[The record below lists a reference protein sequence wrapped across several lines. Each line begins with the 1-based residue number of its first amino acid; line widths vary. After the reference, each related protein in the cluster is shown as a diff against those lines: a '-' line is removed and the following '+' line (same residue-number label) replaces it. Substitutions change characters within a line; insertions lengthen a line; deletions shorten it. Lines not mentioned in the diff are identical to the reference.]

1 MQEKHNNASKAY
13 WLSFAISRYAKSKNL
28 TPDIVFPKLREFGV
42 MDFLDKHYETEHLED
57 IKCMIE
63 DMDNTNPGYEKTEKQ
78 RLFMVEYI
86 TGAVA
91 NNISRDENISLLEAF
106 ENFYKSIWY
115 KRLLNYDTL
124 LYRESAGYVYE
135 LYKGN

>member
-1 MQEKHNNASKAY
+1 MSN
-13 WLSFAISRYAKSKNL
+13 
-28 TPDIVFPKLREFGV
+28 
-42 MDFLDKHYETEHLED
+42 ET
-57 IKCMIE
+57 
-63 DMDNTNPGYEKTEKQ
+63 KTAKQ

-91 NNISRDENISLLEAF
+91 NFISENENISLLEAF
-106 ENFYKSIWY
+106 GKFYSSIWY

-135 LYKGN
+135 LYKLYP

>member
-1 MQEKHNNASKAY
+1 M
-13 WLSFAISRYAKSKNL
+13 KSN
-28 TPDIVFPKLREFGV
+28 D
-42 MDFLDKHYETEHLED
+42 D
-57 IKCMIE
+57 
-63 DMDNTNPGYEKTEKQ
+63 KTEKQ

>member
-1 MQEKHNNASKAY
+1 M
-13 WLSFAISRYAKSKNL
+13 KSS
-28 TPDIVFPKLREFGV
+28 D
-42 MDFLDKHYETEHLED
+42 
-57 IKCMIE
+57 
-63 DMDNTNPGYEKTEKQ
+63 EKTEKQ

-86 TGAVA
+86 TGTIA
-91 NNISRDENISLLEAF
+91 NNISKDENISLLEAF
-106 ENFYKSIWY
+106 ENFYKSVWY

>member
-1 MQEKHNNASKAY
+1 M
-13 WLSFAISRYAKSKNL
+13 KSN
-28 TPDIVFPKLREFGV
+28 D
-42 MDFLDKHYETEHLED
+42 
-57 IKCMIE
+57 
-63 DMDNTNPGYEKTEKQ
+63 EKTEKQ

-91 NNISRDENISLLEAF
+91 NNISKDENISLLAAF

>member
-1 MQEKHNNASKAY
+1 M
-13 WLSFAISRYAKSKNL
+13 KSS
-28 TPDIVFPKLREFGV
+28 D
-42 MDFLDKHYETEHLED
+42 
-57 IKCMIE
+57 
-63 DMDNTNPGYEKTEKQ
+63 EKTEKQ

-86 TGAVA
+86 TGAIA
-91 NNISRDENISLLEAF
+91 NNISKDENISLLEAF

>member
-1 MQEKHNNASKAY
+1 M
-13 WLSFAISRYAKSKNL
+13 
-28 TPDIVFPKLREFGV
+28 KLNS
-42 MDFLDKHYETEHLED
+42 
-57 IKCMIE
+57 I
-63 DMDNTNPGYEKTEKQ
+63 KTEKQ

-91 NNISRDENISLLEAF
+91 HLIAENENIGILDAF
-106 ENFYKSIWY
+106 EKFYSSIWY

-135 LYKGN
+135 LYKSPPVNIEE

>member
-1 MQEKHNNASKAY
+1 MES
-13 WLSFAISRYAKSKNL
+13 S
-28 TPDIVFPKLREFGV
+28 D
-42 MDFLDKHYETEHLED
+42 
-57 IKCMIE
+57 
-63 DMDNTNPGYEKTEKQ
+63 EKTEKQ

-86 TGAVA
+86 TGAIA
-91 NNISRDENISLLEAF
+91 NNISKDENISLLEAF
-106 ENFYKSIWY
+106 ENFYKSVWY

>member
-1 MQEKHNNASKAY
+1 M
-13 WLSFAISRYAKSKNL
+13 KSS
-28 TPDIVFPKLREFGV
+28 DG
-42 MDFLDKHYETEHLED
+42 
-57 IKCMIE
+57 
-63 DMDNTNPGYEKTEKQ
+63 KTEKQ

-91 NNISRDENISLLEAF
+91 NNISKDENVSLLEAF

-124 LYRESAGYVYE
+124 LYRESAAYVYE

>member
-1 MQEKHNNASKAY
+1 M
-13 WLSFAISRYAKSKNL
+13 KSN
-28 TPDIVFPKLREFGV
+28 D
-42 MDFLDKHYETEHLED
+42 
-57 IKCMIE
+57 
-63 DMDNTNPGYEKTEKQ
+63 EKTEKQ

-86 TGAVA
+86 TGAIA
-91 NNISRDENISLLEAF
+91 NNISKDENISLLEAF
-106 ENFYKSIWY
+106 ENFYKSVWY